1 MRRLLSIALIA
12 PVALVA
18 CGEQQV
24 FHGPPAQSADECRA
38 QYDEARQRSRSTY
51 VHSTTSAEAAGV
63 AIGRGLAKGMMESA
77 YKQCLARVAQAGGNV
92 TPVAANSGRDYRA
105 PIEAEM
111 TPRRAYGSPHCPKD
125 AGVLYGGVQYCR

>member
-12 PVALVA
+12 PLALVA

-38 QYDEARQRSRSTY
+38 QYDEARKRSRSAY
-51 VHSTTSAEAAGV
+51 IRTTTTAEVAGV
-63 AIGRGLAKGMMESA
+63 AIARGFVGGVMESA
-77 YKQCLARVAQAGGNV
+77 YKQCLARVAQTGGDV
-92 TPVAANSGRDYRA
+92 TPVAAHSGRDYRA
-105 PIEAEM
+105 PIEAQM
-111 TPRRAYGSPHCPKD
+111 TPRRQYGSPHCPAH

>member
-12 PVALVA
+12 PLALVA

-51 VHSTTSAEAAGV
+51 VHSTTSAEAAGA
-63 AIGRGLAKGMMESA
+63 AIGRGLSKGVMESA
-77 YKQCLARVAQAGGNV
+77 YRQCLERVDASGVHPIPAQ
-92 TPVAANSGRDYRA
+92 PSGRDYRA
-105 PIEAEM
+105 PIEAQM
-111 TPRRAYGSPHCPKD
+111 TPRRQYGSPHCPAH